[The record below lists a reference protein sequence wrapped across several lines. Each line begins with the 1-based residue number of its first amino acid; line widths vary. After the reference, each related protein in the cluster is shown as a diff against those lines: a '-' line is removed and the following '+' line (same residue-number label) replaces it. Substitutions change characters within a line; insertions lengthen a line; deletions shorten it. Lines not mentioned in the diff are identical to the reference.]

1 MSPIETLGAAGDGVQ
16 SRTREKPGLGIRP
29 HPASADSWA
38 FAAITASLRARHGRD
53 ADVISEDL
61 AAAGTADVSCCDGN
75 TCPSDRC
82 CSDTV
87 PDGVLVTC

>member
-16 SRTREKPGLGIRP
+16 SRTRGGPGLVRWP

-38 FAAITASLRARHGRD
+38 IAAITGSLRARHGRD

-61 AAAGTADVSCCDGN
+61 AAAGAADVSCCDGN
-75 TCPSDRC
+75 TCPPGRC
-82 CSDTV
+82 CSGTV
-87 PDGVLVTC
+87 PDRVLVTG